1 MGEYMKTIEINGQK
15 YEILKNDANCVNPIE
30 LKEMVTEINATQ
42 VLPQD
47 RLTDEVYHYDTK
59 DHVFEKADRFVERQK
74 EKEAQ
79 AAKTEKAGKEQPDQ
93 KPKTKKHDMEL

>member
-1 MGEYMKTIEINGQK
+1 MNNFCPA
-15 YEILKNDANCVNPIE
+15 KNRNRKIPQHPICG
-30 LKEMVTEINATQ
+30 LGT
-42 VLPQD
+42 
-47 RLTDEVYHYDTK
+47 
-59 DHVFEKADRFVERQK
+59 ERQK

>member
-1 MGEYMKTIEINGQK
+1 M
-15 YEILKNDANCVNPIE
+15 A
-30 LKEMVTEINATQ
+30 
-42 VLPQD
+42 
-47 RLTDEVYHYDTK
+47 K
-59 DHVFEKADRFVERQK
+59 DHVFEKADRFTERQK

>member
-1 MGEYMKTIEINGQK
+1 MRFPKKKQEDFRPEKALEHVRYVEAWYMKAKPTSIVATMI
-15 YEILKNDANCVNPIE
+15 
-30 LKEMVTEINATQ
+30 VTLLSGKI
-42 VLPQD
+42 
-47 RLTDEVYHYDTK
+47 K
-59 DHVFEKADRFVERQK
+59 DHVFEKADRFTERQK

>member
-1 MGEYMKTIEINGQK
+1 M
-15 YEILKNDANCVNPIE
+15 V
-30 LKEMVTEINATQ
+30 KEVNATQ
-42 VLPQD
+42 VAPAE
-47 RLTDEVYHYDTK
+47 RLTNDVYHFDTK
-59 DHVFEKADRFVERQK
+59 EHVFEKADRFTERQK

>member
-1 MGEYMKTIEINGQK
+1 MMYIT
-15 YEILKNDANCVNPIE
+15 L
-30 LKEMVTEINATQ
+30 TQ
-42 VLPQD
+42 RITLC
-47 RLTDEVYHYDTK
+47 K
-59 DHVFEKADRFVERQK
+59 KADRFTERQK

>member
-1 MGEYMKTIEINGQK
+1 MECSLYTSRRYIKFRQ
-15 YEILKNDANCVNPIE
+15 
-30 LKEMVTEINATQ
+30 
-42 VLPQD
+42 
-47 RLTDEVYHYDTK
+47 K
-59 DHVFEKADRFVERQK
+59 DHVFEKADRFTERQK